1 LESPGKQFLHEH
13 RIAAGVA
20 REVPDVS
27 WDKMLVDAMKV
38 RMTPKPQTL
47 DTIVAPNLRTP
58 NGAVQ

>member
-1 LESPGKQFLHEH
+1 LHEH

-38 RMTPKPQTL
+38 RMTPKPQSL